1 MKFSPHLAVV
11 FSRPH
16 PEHSV
21 SSPQEFDDLWFDPE
35 SAPQDDLAEV
45 DSEPGA
51 GGSRLNEDAV
61 DHYLNTIGRVPRI
74 DHAEEIELSRKIQ
87 QKLLIDQARQEWRQ
101 RRGEDPSD
109 ETLAEALQIS
119 VSTLRSRI
127 RQGEQAQRKLI
138 NANLRLV
145 VSVAKKYLN
154 RGVPFLDLIQEGNI
168 GLIRATEKFNA
179 ERGFRFSTYAHWWIR
194 QGITRCIA
202 NQART
207 IRLPVH
213 MVDKVRLLKRTNRE
227 LMKLQGRRPTEAE
240 LAEALGIKVKKLRMI
255 QQAAALPLSLDVPV
269 GQEGESRLGDLL
281 QDERQEQ
288 PFQGILV
295 QSMQQDVR
303 SAMQTLKPIERQ
315 VLELRYGLDG
325 QQARTLREVG
335 DHFNLTRERIRQ
347 IERDALRKLRV
358 GYSSRALA
366 QYIR

>member
-1 MKFSPHLAVV
+1 MV

-16 PEHSV
+16 PDHPASL
-21 SSPQEFDDLWFDPE
+21 PQELDELWFDPE
-35 SAPQDDLAEV
+35 SALQEV
-45 DSEPGA
+45 DPEPVA

-101 RRGEDPSD
+101 QRGRDPSD
-109 ETLAEALQIS
+109 EDLAEALQIS

-269 GQEGESRLGDLL
+269 GQEGESCLGDLL

-358 GYSSRALA
+358 GYPSRALA